1 LDAGEKP
8 DGFAVRRQL
17 FPFVTQ
23 GRNDFNN
30 KGVTPPWRRAE
41 ANRFEDALMKQGQ
54 KCFPGKIF

>member
-41 ANRFEDALMKQGQ
+41 ANRLEGA
-54 KCFPGKIF
+54 